1 VYTFNIEVQ
10 MKTKKKGRY
19 LMILLSAIEGG
30 VQEAKRILEEAAIE
44 EDTDENGD
52 DFEDFDPLAEP
63 AEEKEEC

>member
-1 VYTFNIEVQ
+1 
-10 MKTKKKGRY
+10 
-19 LMILLSAIEGG
+19 MILLSAIEGG